1 MPPTQDLK
9 NHTRREPLYLSLV
22 FALFVN
28 LVLMIIRAVRHYR
41 HNGHLILWP
50 VVMAIVFILIVMM
63 IRVYTLKVQDRVI
76 RLEERLRLQSLAS
89 ESELAELDS
98 LTVRQYV
105 SLRFASN
112 PEVVELAR
120 RAVPENL
127 TGKQIK
133 ENIKSWRADNH
144 RV

>member
-1 MPPTQDLK
+1 MSNPQSFK

-22 FALFVN
+22 IVLFVN
-28 LVLMIIRAVRHYR
+28 LVLMVIRAVRHYR

-50 VVMAIVFILIVMM
+50 VVMAIVFILVVMM

-76 RLEERLRLQSLAS
+76 RLEERLRLQSLAN
-89 ESELAELDS
+89 EGELAELDS
-98 LTVRQYV
+98 LTIRQYV

-120 RAVPENL
+120 CAVREKL

-133 ENIKSWRADNH
+133 ESIKSWRPDEY

>member
-9 NHTRREPLYLSLV
+9 NHTRREPLYLSLLLV
-22 FALFVN
+22 LLVN
-28 LVLMIIRAVRHYR
+28 LVLMIMRAVRHYR

-50 VVMAIVFILIVMM
+50 VVMAVVFMLIVMM
-63 IRVYTLKVQDRVI
+63 VRVYSLKVQDRVI

-89 ESELAELDS
+89 ESELAELGS

-120 RAVPENL
+120 RAVRENL

-133 ENIKSWRADNH
+133 ESVKNWRADEH